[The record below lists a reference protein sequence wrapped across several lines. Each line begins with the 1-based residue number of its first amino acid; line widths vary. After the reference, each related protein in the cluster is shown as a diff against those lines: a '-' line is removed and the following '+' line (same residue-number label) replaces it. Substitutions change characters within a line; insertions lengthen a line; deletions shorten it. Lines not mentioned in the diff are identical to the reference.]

1 MYPPLPKVTQ
11 FLEYPTLLLI
21 GGGRGAGGGNPT
33 MNAALHTTFLTV
45 LKIKKNYYDM
55 ELLVSFGKK

>member
-11 FLEYPTLLLI
+11 FSEYPTLLLI
-21 GGGRGAGGGNPT
+21 GVGGGGGIPT

-45 LKIKKNYYDM
+45 LKIKKNYFDM
-55 ELLVSFGKK
+55 ELLASFGKK

>member
-11 FLEYPTLLLI
+11 FSEYPTLLLK
-21 GGGRGAGGGNPT
+21 GGGGGGGIPT

-45 LKIKKNYYDM
+45 LKIKKNYFDM
-55 ELLVSFGKK
+55 ELLASFGKK

>member
-11 FLEYPTLLLI
+11 FSEYPTLLLI
-21 GGGRGAGGGNPT
+21 GVGGGIPT

-45 LKIKKNYYDM
+45 LKIKKNYFDM